1 MANKQDVTRYKAFPE
16 HDTPK
21 NSKYQHSFSLPN
33 PNVVRIEVLSP
44 KARKYYLST
53 FFGTLEQLRTEL
65 VDQLMPID
73 ANRPFYAI
81 FDPQQTGDIGF
92 DLRSNWEARGDSTF
106 SGLAKIFEGV
116 PGLGHIAGAAAKG
129 AGIANKLLGKV
140 GIDNSSTGTGTLKT
154 FSKSDFSFQKNIK
167 CSWYMPEM
175 EAQARVSI
183 SRLLKLAFVR
193 NFDEKNKGNYL
204 EKISTALTKV
214 AHSIRDE
221 SKKGYD
227 EGEQQTQAE
236 NPGGSGSSG
245 TVTGVVKQGVKAA
258 GQWVGDGLG
267 TLAEITGLGLDQLI
281 TYGMKMNE
289 FFGGSLTFAPF
300 PVRLTLGHILDIEPL
315 VITNVHIT
323 GSKEQFMTD
332 DGSNIPLFVN
342 ADIQFDTWMTPDP
355 NKGFIRWLGDDV
367 FNLGYSVGKSEKT
380 PGGGGANPTG
390 NGTDGKAQSSKKG
403 KNAKGRG
410 GAKAQP
416 ATKK

>member
-1 MANKQDVTRYKAFPE
+1 MANEQDVTRYKEFPE

-21 NSKYQHSFSLPN
+21 NSKYHHSFNLPN
-33 PNVVRIEVLSP
+33 PNVVRIEVLAP
-44 KARKYYLST
+44 KARMHYLNG
-53 FFGTLEQLRTEL
+53 FFGTMETFRTTL
-65 VDQLMPID
+65 VDAMMPID

-92 DLRSNWEARGDSTF
+92 DLRSNWEPRGDSTF
-106 SGLAKIFEGV
+106 AGTARVFEGI
-116 PGLGHIAGAAAKG
+116 PGIGRVAGW
-129 AGIANKLLGKV
+129 AGKSAGVINNLLGKI

-193 NFDEKNKGNYL
+193 NFDKNAGKDYKG
-204 EKISTALTKV
+204 KVSKALKE
-214 AHSIRDE
+214 AADAYRGRSE
-221 SKKGYD
+221 QAYNQAEEQSKKEN
-227 EGEQQTQAE
+227 EGAISGMAKQA
-236 NPGGSGSSG
+236 GGVALDVLGNG
-245 TVTGVVKQGVKAA
+245 I
-258 GQWVGDGLG
+258 G
-267 TLAEITGLGLDQLI
+267 TLANTFGLTLDNVI
-281 TYGMKMNE
+281 NFGIEMNE